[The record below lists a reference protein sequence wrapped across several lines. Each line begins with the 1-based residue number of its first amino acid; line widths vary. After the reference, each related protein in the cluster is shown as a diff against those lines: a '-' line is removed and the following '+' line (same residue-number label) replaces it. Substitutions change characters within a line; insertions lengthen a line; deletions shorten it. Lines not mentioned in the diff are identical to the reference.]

1 MKHLNHYLLLG
12 LFVLI
17 NTLAFAQQETF
28 DVVSYTLPK
37 GWQKQQVEGGVQ
49 FVAVDK
55 KTGGYAIAIIT
66 KSMPSSGSA
75 DNDFKNQ
82 WKSLLVNTLS
92 SITEPVMIAPEQN
105 NGWDIYSGNGNYVDR
120 TIKGLAT
127 LITATSQEQT
137 AAVVLMTNT
146 QQFQN
151 DLLAFINSLE
161 LAKSSQNDTTRL
173 APAATGNPGKI
184 SVEGIWCDY
193 LLETTGY
200 YINGAPQ
207 YTAGYL
213 RKEYTFY
220 PDGTYLFRNKQW
232 LTKTKDISFIYES
245 GTYSLVGNQI
255 TISPKQG
262 KAEWWSKAASGK
274 TTEWGKFIK
283 ASEYKLEK
291 TTYSF
296 TIEYDPNGGQP
307 KSKIILKPGKP
318 TQRDGGQYNAPNEPY
333 EFRYSLR
340 DLGSLIDNP
349 PGFKTGVEDKPLAS
363 AVTQQTTTVSTS
375 NTNNALTGKIWE
387 GSSSEKFI
395 GAGPMTG
402 HYTGG
407 FFKYQYKFNS
417 DGTYR
422 FVYVGASA
430 YTETNQLQYET
441 GTYLVTNNQ
450 LTITPTNGAND
461 EWSVVGGP
469 IKLSGMSD
477 VQISSIKEHWGQRLT
492 SEKRKLEKVTY
503 TFKVEYQ
510 EGNHATA
517 LIVQHTNGHTERE
530 GNGETTYYFE
540 TSVAKSALLPKEIK

>member
-1 MKHLNHYLLLG
+1 MKNLNHHLLLG
-12 LFVLI
+12 LLLI
-17 NTLAFAQQETF
+17 NTLAFAQKETF

-37 GWQKQQVEGGVQ
+37 GWQKQQVDGGVQ
-49 FVAVDK
+49 LFITDT
-55 KTGGYAIAIIT
+55 KTGGYAIAVVT

-92 SITEPVMIAPEQN
+92 SITEPVMIAPEQD
-105 NGWDIYSGNGNYVDR
+105 NGWEIYSGNGNYVDR

-127 LITATSQEQT
+127 LITATDQKQT
-137 AAVVLMTNT
+137 VAVVLMTNT
-146 QQFQN
+146 QQYQN
-151 DLLAFINSLE
+151 DLLEFINSLE

-173 APAATGNPGKI
+173 APAAAAEAKKI
-184 SVEGIWCDY
+184 SIEGIWCDY

-213 RKEYTFY
+213 RKEYAFY
-220 PDGTYLFRNKQW
+220 PDGTYVFRNKQW

-245 GTYSLVGNQI
+245 GTYALAGNQI
-255 TISPKQG
+255 TITPKQG
-262 KAEWWSKAASGK
+262 RAEWWSKAASGK

-283 ASEYKLEK
+283 ATDYKLEK

-296 TIEYDPNGGQP
+296 TIENDLLGSQY
-307 KSKIILKPGKP
+307 KYKIILKPGKP
-318 TQRDGGQYNAPNEPY
+318 TQRDGGQYNASNEPY

-340 DLGSLIDNP
+340 DLGSLIDYP
-349 PGFKTGVEDKPLAS
+349 PGFNAGVENKPLA
-363 AVTQQTTTVSTS
+363 AAATQQAPTVATS
-375 NTNNALTGKIWE
+375 NTNNALAGKIWE
-387 GSSSEKFI
+387 GSNSEKFI
-395 GAGPMTG
+395 GAGSTTG

-430 YTETNQLQYET
+430 YTDTNQLQYET
-441 GTYLVTNNQ
+441 GTYSITNNQ
-450 LTITPTNGAND
+450 LTIAPTTGANE

-469 IKLSGMSD
+469 IKLAGMSD
-477 VQISSIKEHWGQRLT
+477 VQIRNIKEHWGQRLT

-503 TFKVEYQ
+503 TFKIEYL
-510 EGNHATA
+510 EGNHANA

-530 GNGETTYYFE
+530 GNSETTYYFE
-540 TSVAKSALLPKEIK
+540 TPVAKSVLLPKEIK